1 MRTTLTLDDNLAG
14 RLKEKARRERK
25 PFKQVV
31 NGAIRAG
38 LPAQTAPSE
47 AEPFRVR
54 PHKCGFRPEVDLRR
68 LNQLADDLE
77 VAEFVDDHV
86 PSRGDAHRR
95 APGGDQE

>member
-1 MRTTLTLDDNLAG
+1 MRTTLTLDDNLANQ
-14 RLKEKARRERK
+14 LKEKARRERK

-31 NGAIRAG
+31 NEAIRAG
-38 LPAQTAPSE
+38 LHTQTARS

-54 PHKCGFRPEVDLRR
+54 PHRCGFRPEVDLRR